1 MFDEIT
7 NNGYVS
13 EHICRYLMATVIILR
28 EHKLLNNYFFI
39 DLSQGFAN

>member
-13 EHICRYLMATVIILR
+13 EHICRHLMATVIILR
-28 EHKLLNNYFFI
+28 EQQLLNSYFVI